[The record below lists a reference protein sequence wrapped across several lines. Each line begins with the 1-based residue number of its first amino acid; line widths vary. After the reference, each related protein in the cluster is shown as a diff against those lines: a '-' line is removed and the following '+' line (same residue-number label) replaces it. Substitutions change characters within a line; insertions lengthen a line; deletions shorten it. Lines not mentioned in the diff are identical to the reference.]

1 MKKTRPATAPSRPR
15 PRTTPKTLSR
25 PKSPAQ
31 KPPKFAVIGSGVIGS
46 ILAAHL
52 LRNKSCVV
60 LADTMKSRLD
70 CIMEKGLSISDPA
83 HFTHGSFTAR
93 AGQTCCSLSEAVRL
107 GAETIF
113 ICVKAPAIRSLL
125 PEIRDVCGG
134 QSRVKVISFQNG
146 LDTEE
151 LLAQAAGRE
160 NVLRAVVNYA
170 GRLAPDGGVEIT
182 FFNGPNYIGALEA
195 SAVPHAKAACEAL
208 TAAGLETKY
217 SSEVKRQVW
226 EKVILN
232 SVLNPISALTGMTM
246 RQVMQCPST
255 LELVKELA
263 REAIVVAGRSG
274 VSLPESFL
282 DFCVS
287 YLNKAGH
294 HKPSMLVD
302 IETTGRTEIEF
313 LNGKICEYADK
324 KKVAVPFHRAIC
336 ALVKGVESRKNSQ
349 L

>member
-1 MKKTRPATAPSRPR
+1 M
-15 PRTTPKTLSR
+15 
-25 PKSPAQ
+25 
-31 KPPKFAVIGSGVIGS
+31 IGS

-52 LRNKSCVV
+52 LRNETGVV

-70 CIMEKGLSISDPA
+70 SIREKGLSVSDPA

-93 AGQTCCSLSEAVRL
+93 AAQTCCSLSEAVRL

-125 PEIRDVCGG
+125 PELRAVCGG
-134 QSRVKVISFQNG
+134 QSRVKVVSFQNG

-151 LLAQAAGRE
+151 LLARAAGRE

-170 GRLAPDGGVEIT
+170 GRLAPDGAAEIA

-195 SAVPHAKAACEAL
+195 AAVPRARAVCGAL
-208 TAAGLETKY
+208 TAAGLETRY
-217 SSEVKRQVW
+217 SGEVKRQVW

-232 SVLNPISALTGMTM
+232 SVLSPISALTGMTM
-246 RQVMQCPST
+246 RQAMRCPAT
-255 LELVKELA
+255 LGLVRELA
-263 REAIVVAGRSG
+263 REAIEVAGRSG
-274 VSLPESFL
+274 IGLPKNFL
-282 DFCVS
+282 EFCVS

-313 LNGKICEYADK
+313 LNGKICEYAEK
-324 KKVAVPFHRAIC
+324 NKVAVPFHKAIC

-349 L
+349 P